1 MNAWSMLKISSIHHP
16 VPQGSRAAIDYL
28 CLVLIIC
35 ECVQKSGQS
44 RWIYLCVFDPLP
56 PDSNP
61 PCSAVHQSVRPEDK
75 WLPVM
80 GVVASWPVERISWCL
95 LLWGHLSVTDRHRCI
110 FIDAL
115 TSYFCLHAFIQS
127 LCIFKDSQLHFRS
140 VSSLRNSSQWVT
152 TKTFM

>member
-1 MNAWSMLKISSIHHP
+1 MINAQNFINTPSSPTGESCSDRLLVSCFNYMRVCTEEWSVTMNIS
-16 VPQGSRAAIDYL
+16 
-28 CLVLIIC
+28 
-35 ECVQKSGQS
+35 
-44 RWIYLCVFDPLP
+44 LCVWPSA